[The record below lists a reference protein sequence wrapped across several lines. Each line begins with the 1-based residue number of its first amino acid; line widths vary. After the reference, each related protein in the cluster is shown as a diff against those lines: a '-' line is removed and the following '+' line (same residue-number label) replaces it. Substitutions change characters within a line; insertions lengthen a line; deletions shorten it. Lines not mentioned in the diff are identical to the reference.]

1 MQSPEIEREGA
12 APPAAP
18 SPVMT
23 PRTAPRFDE
32 ARTDRTRFPFAA
44 YRLAPFRVAPYR
56 LARSAVELVFAAAYV
71 VAVYELVVAGGIALW
86 PNATDDWILPMWI
99 AAAALSGIGLGP
111 VRSLARSLL
120 RRVWPSD
127 AADPYATLAAFAA
140 SASAAEPAEA
150 ALRRLAQLA
159 VTGTGAR
166 GAAVWLVEPSGGLR
180 LGGHWPVADPR
191 TAAVLAAAPPADLG
205 ALAMLPGVDHLVP
218 VLDAGELFG
227 ALTLAAPPTRSLTPR
242 DLRLA
247 GDVANSAGQLL
258 RNAELTERLADQL
271 RRQSEQAAELDRSR
285 RRVLAARDAARE
297 QLGREIQARV
307 GEPLLQCSAIAS
319 ALESDHA
326 SDEAS
331 GDAGDSGSEA
341 GRSDDGAAAR
351 QALAEMT
358 ALIDTAIGD
367 FRRIVHGVYPAVLT
381 DHGLGAALDNLL
393 ADLPRRTVFTAHH
406 LPRVAS
412 RVEAGV
418 YLCVAALI
426 GALPATE
433 DERPL
438 ALRVEIDEARPA
450 VLTVLLHDSA
460 YPAPGTPTAAQQ
472 GESGV
477 LDVVRDRVAAL
488 EGELE
493 TSVGEDGLRY
503 VLTVPAPSDEAATAA
518 AVTQGQGVGHR

>member
-1 MQSPEIEREGA
+1 MMQSPENTRHA
-12 APPAAP
+12 
-18 SPVMT
+18 
-23 PRTAPRFDE
+23 TAPYQLVQ
-32 ARTDRTRFPFAA
+32 AA
-44 YRLAPFRVAPYR
+44 L
-56 LARSAVELVFAAAYV
+56 ELVFAAAYV

-86 PNATDDWILPMWI
+86 PTATDDWILPMWI
-99 AAAALSGIGLGP
+99 TAAAVSGLGLKP
-111 VRSLARSLL
+111 VRALARALL
-120 RRVWPSD
+120 RRLWPSG
-127 AADPYATLAAFAA
+127 AADPYATLAAFVA

-166 GAAVWLVEPSGGLR
+166 AAAVWLVEPSGGLR
-180 LGGHWPVADPR
+180 LGGRWPGGEPSGQPEEAPP
-191 TAAVLAAAPPADLG
+191 TAQHPADLG
-205 ALAMLPGVDHLVP
+205 ALAALPGVDHLVT

-227 ALTLAAPPTRSLTPR
+227 ALTLTAPPNRTLAPR

-247 GDVANSAGQLL
+247 GDVANAAGQLL
-258 RNAELTERLADQL
+258 RNVELTDRLAAQL

-307 GEPLLQCSAIAS
+307 GEPLLQCSATAS
-319 ALESDHA
+319 ALLDDPA
-326 SDEAS
+326 
-331 GDAGDSGSEA
+331 
-341 GRSDDGAAAR
+341 DGASALP
-351 QALAEMT
+351 ALAEMT

-381 DHGLGAALDNLL
+381 DHGLAAALENLL
-393 ADLPRRTVFTAHH
+393 ADLPRRTTFTAHE

-426 GALPATE
+426 GALPSTE
-433 DERPL
+433 DDRPL
-438 ALRVEIDEARPA
+438 ELHVEIDAEQ
-450 VLTVLLHDSA
+450 LTVILHDRA
-460 YPAPGTPTAAQQ
+460 HPAAAAGTHHAEP

-488 EGELE
+488 EGNVQ
-493 TSVGEDGLRY
+493 TTVDEDGLRH
-503 VLTVPAPSDEAATAA
+503 VLTVPLPAPIPETAA
-518 AVTQGQGVGHR
+518 MHGAGLE